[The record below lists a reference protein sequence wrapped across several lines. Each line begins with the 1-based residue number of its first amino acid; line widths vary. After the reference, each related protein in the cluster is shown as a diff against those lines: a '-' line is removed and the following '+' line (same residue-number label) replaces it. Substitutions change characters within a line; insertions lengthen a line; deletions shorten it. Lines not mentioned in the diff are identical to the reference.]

1 MQTQNNA
8 YDSEMM
14 GQLKEEILNDLE
26 ARREW
31 QENNYNA
38 NFDRQEFGGYGGRRY
53 GRGRGMGPGR
63 YWGWCPAPAPM
74 YRNRRPP
81 EFDLDWA
88 EQEEYD
94 YQRQRMLL
102 RRNLLN
108 ELRSVSAMNR
118 PGGQTPDPRLRQ
130 MVYELLQETRQ
141 QGMGVPD
148 LVQSLQAGNG
158 AEGYGGFFNRL
169 TAPVKTID
177 RRSFGWGV
185 GASLLGLLF
194 LPSLGKSMRGLAR
207 KAVEETIEVTDRAQG
222 FFTQAKEEFE
232 DIVSEAN
239 FNRLKDSVSRM
250 TQEKPP
256 SNQSE

>member
-1 MQTQNNA
+1 MQSQNSA
-8 YDSEMM
+8 YDPEMV
-14 GQLKEEILNDLE
+14 GQLKEQILNDLE
-26 ARREW
+26 TRREW

-38 NFDRQEFGGYGGRRY
+38 NFGRQEAEEYGGRGY
-53 GRGRGMGPGR
+53 GRGRGFGPGR
-63 YWGWCPAPAPM
+63 YLGWCPAPAPM
-74 YRNRRPP
+74 YRNRRPS

-94 YQRQRMLL
+94 YQRQQMLL

-108 ELRSVSAMNR
+108 EMKAVSAMNR
-118 PGGQTPDPRLRQ
+118 PGGQASDPRLRQ
-130 MVYELLQETRQ
+130 MLYELLQEARQ
-141 QGMGVPD
+141 QGMGMPN
-148 LVQSLQAGNG
+148 LMQSLQEGNRS
-158 AEGYGGFFNRL
+158 ERYGSFFNQL
-169 TAPVKTID
+169 AAPVKTID

-207 KAVEETIEVTDRAQG
+207 KAVEETMEVTDRAQG

-250 TQEKPP
+250 TQKPP
-256 SNQSE
+256 ANQSE